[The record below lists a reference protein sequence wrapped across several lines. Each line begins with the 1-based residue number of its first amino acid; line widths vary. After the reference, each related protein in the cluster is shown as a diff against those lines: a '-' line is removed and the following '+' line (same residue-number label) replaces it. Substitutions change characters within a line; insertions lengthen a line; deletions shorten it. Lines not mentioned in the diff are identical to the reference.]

1 MLPERLTRVSPALFR
16 PIAATLVVA
25 LIWLGYVAWSSWS
38 GAHKLEAAGIGA
50 AAGRINVEIVLAF
63 PPESFHLTR
72 IQDIG
77 RLTGVR
83 GRSVFL
89 KDVTS
94 ADLRALA
101 RNYWVREIHRAP
113 GSGAG

>member
-1 MLPERLTRVSPALFR
+1 MLPERLTRLSPALLR

-25 LIWLGYVAWSSWS
+25 FVWLGYVAWSSWS
-38 GAHKLEAAGIGA
+38 GAHKLDAAGIGA
-50 AAGRINVEIVLAF
+50 VAGHIDVEIVLAF

-72 IQDIG
+72 MQDIG

-89 KDVTS
+89 KDVAT

-101 RNYWVREIHRAP
+101 RDYWVSEIRRVP